1 MFSELHLCF
10 WNGEADT
17 VVLVGQGLKRHR
29 NSQKEIPTKFWLMR
43 TYALASTC
51 VAYGGTSRWCSDKK
65 KAPKY
70 KREREWYHISFFLRG
85 AIILLVNGSIFR
97 KIIIQVVNE
106 TKLCCMLGRWRHLSI
121 MIIGVK
127 ASALIAR
134 GRVSVNLRV
143 VLAYP

>member
-1 MFSELHLCF
+1 MLHTEALVDGAVTRRKLPSTKERG
-10 WNGEADT
+10 NGT
-17 VVLVGQGLKRHR
+17 
-29 NSQKEIPTKFWLMR
+29 I
-43 TYALASTC
+43 
-51 VAYGGTSRWCSDKK
+51 
-65 KAPKY
+65 
-70 KREREWYHISFFLRG
+70 YHFFLRG

-127 ASALIAR
+127 ASVLIAR
-134 GRVSVNLRV
+134 GRVSVNVCLRV